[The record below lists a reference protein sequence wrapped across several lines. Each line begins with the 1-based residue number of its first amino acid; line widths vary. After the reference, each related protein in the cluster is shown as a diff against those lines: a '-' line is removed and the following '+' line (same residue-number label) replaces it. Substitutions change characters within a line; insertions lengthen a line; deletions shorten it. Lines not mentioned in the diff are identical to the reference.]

1 MLDRLRS
8 RFAVARETVTLA
20 ATHTIAK
27 AAVRFFDATLRIEKE
42 AADAAVAWLES
53 DPAMANFRRLPDDPK
68 VRHLVGHQL
77 EREMLFAQFALA
89 CATGMHPDELRI
101 HAMRVVNLFH
111 GLPENEGIDP

>member
-8 RFAVARETVTLA
+8 RFADAREAAAQAATNTLA
-20 ATHTIAK
+20 N
-27 AAVRFFDATLRIEKE
+27 AAFRFFTATIRMEKE
-42 AADAAVAWLES
+42 ATEAAVAWLES
-53 DPAMANFRRLPDDPK
+53 DPAMANFRRLPEDPK
-68 VRHLVGHQL
+68 VRHIVGQML
-77 EREMLFAQFALA
+77 EREMLFAQFALS